1 MFITFLL
8 IMHGI
13 CALLLV
19 GAATHQALGVFWPRR
34 PGQTNFVANARGIR
48 PQVYV
53 EAIMILFVTT
63 FVLGAIIYPT
73 YRVFVRPPLE
83 DLRVLYAIGLFEMKE
98 NFLAVMLAALP
109 AYWFFW
115 RRTQDYPQTRM
126 WLTGLLVFSVWFSFI
141 VGHILNNVRGF
152 G

>member
-1 MFITFLL
+1 MLITFLL

-13 CALLLV
+13 FAVLLL
-19 GAATHQALGVFWPRR
+19 GAVSHQALGVCWPRR
-34 PGQTNFVANARGIR
+34 PGQTDFLANARGIR

-53 EAIMILFVTT
+53 EAVLILYVTT

-73 YRVFVRPPLE
+73 YRVYVRPPLE
-83 DLRVLYAIGLFEMKE
+83 DIRVLYAIGLFEMKE
-98 NFLAVMLAALP
+98 NFLAIMLAALP
-109 AYWFFW
+109 AYWYFW
-115 RRTQDYPQTRM
+115 RKTRDYPQTRA

-141 VGHILNNVRGF
+141 TGHILNNVRGF